1 MPIQLAYDGILPSS
15 VRKRKKYGIVFGI
28 CAQLIVEM
36 QIEMCKQDKELF
48 CDHLRKGHK
57 NMKKQILTA
66 FALAAA
72 LTLAGCSSSK
82 KETEAPAPETQA
94 PAAQSE
100 AAAETQAAVAETEA
114 AAAVVETE
122 AEAAVVETEA
132 EAAVVETE
140 AEAAVVETEAE
151 AVVVE
156 TEAVVVETE
165 AEAAV
170 VETEAEAVV
179 VETEAEAV
187 VVETEAEAAVV
198 ETEAETVETEEEI
211 IYIDALGDETED
223 DYWETE
229 DDYDYWETESEYD
242 FYFDEAE
249 TETEAEMIPRPDYE
263 ESDYLT
269 IDDDAYKNLT
279 IQVPAARKVTE
290 EEIDADITDSFYYL
304 EDYDD
309 LIIKKTEGTIQE
321 GDTVNIDYVGTKDG
335 EAFEGGTAEGYDL
348 EIGSGSFIPGFE
360 EGLVGKEIGSTVDLN
375 LTFPED
381 YGVEDLNGAD
391 VVFTV
396 TINYVV
402 ELPEITDEI
411 AQKLSDDEYK
421 TVDEYRESIR
431 AELQTNYD
439 DEYKETVSNALLNK
453 LLETYPV
460 SEYPQ
465 ANVDYNVNMI
475 VSQYI
480 TPYASMYGMSDAEF
494 VEAAYGMEYDVFVE
508 TELVPYAKQTVAQ
521 EIILGVIAEKEGITM
536 TDEELEERLQGYADQ
551 YGIDV
556 EELVEGQ
563 DMGYIR
569 KNELDQRVLTWL
581 RENVAVEEI
590 AETEAMTAEQT
601 EAETDAAQTEAQIA
615 ETETE
620 A

>member
-114 AAAVVETE
+114 AAAVVET
-122 AEAAVVETEA
+122 

-269 IDDDAYKNLT
+269 INDDAYKNLT

>member
-1 MPIQLAYDGILPSS
+1 
-15 VRKRKKYGIVFGI
+15 
-28 CAQLIVEM
+28 
-36 QIEMCKQDKELF
+36 MCKQDKELF

-66 FALAAA
+66 FALAAT

-114 AAAVVETE
+114 AAAVIETE

-140 AEAAVVETEAE
+140 AEAAVVETEEE
-151 AVVVE
+151 AVVV
-156 TEAVVVETE
+156 V
-165 AEAAV
+165 
-170 VETEAEAVV
+170 
-179 VETEAEAV
+179 TEAEAV

-229 DDYDYWETESEYD
+229 SEYD

-279 IQVPAARKVTE
+279 LQVPAARKVTE

-309 LIIKKTEGTIQE
+309 LIIKKTEGTVQV

-360 EGLVGKEIGSTVDLN
+360 DGLIGKEIGSTLDLN

-396 TINYVV
+396 TLNYVV

-411 AQKLSDDEYK
+411 AEKLSEGEYK

-475 VSQYI
+475 LSQYI

-521 EIILGVIAEKEGITM
+521 EIILGVIAQKEGITM

-581 RENVAVEEI
+581 RENVVVEEI

>member
-114 AAAVVETE
+114 AAAVIETE

-140 AEAAVVETEAE
+140 AAVVETEE
-151 AVVVE
+151 
-156 TEAVVVETE
+156 EAVVVETE

-279 IQVPAARKVTE
+279 LQVPAARKVTE

-439 DEYKETVSNALLNK
+439 DEYKETVS
-453 LLETYPV
+453 
-460 SEYPQ
+460 
-465 ANVDYNVNMI
+465 
-475 VSQYI
+475 QYI

>member
-1 MPIQLAYDGILPSS
+1 MRST
-15 VRKRKKYGIVFGI
+15 
-28 CAQLIVEM
+28 IVEM

-66 FALAAA
+66 FALAAT

-114 AAAVVETE
+114 AAAVIETE

-132 EAAVVETE
+132 EAAIVETE
-140 AEAAVVETEAE
+140 EE
-151 AVVVE
+151 AV
-156 TEAVVVETE
+156 
-165 AEAAV
+165 V

-279 IQVPAARKVTE
+279 LQVPAARKVTE

-309 LIIKKTEGTIQE
+309 LIIKKTEGTVQV

-396 TINYVV
+396 TLNYVV

-411 AQKLSDDEYK
+411 AEKLSEGEYK

-475 VSQYI
+475 LSQYI

-521 EIILGVIAEKEGITM
+521 EIILGVIAQKEGITM

-581 RENVAVEEI
+581 RENVVVEEI